1 MRLNP
6 LAQKSD
12 KICAKRLWDFLC
24 QGWYNNGYVL
34 VLNVRK
40 YRHKL
45 VENQYSIKERLKK
58 MKAKAWRLYGA
69 HDARLEDIELECAG
83 EDGIV
88 VEIVTNTICLS
99 DYKGASLGTGHK
111 RVPRD
116 IDTNPIMFGHEVS
129 GIVREVG
136 DKWKSQFRVGQRV
149 GLQPSLNIPGH
160 ELETVGYAWHTI
172 GGDTTHV
179 YLPSIVMEMGCLL
192 PYDGDAFFK
201 CSLAE
206 PISCIVSAFRTNYH
220 NAFCSHDLEVG
231 IVDKG
236 TMLLMAGCGAMGLG
250 CIDIACHS
258 PEKRPRR
265 LVVTDIDDERL
276 TRAAKMFGLS
286 YAEGRASG
294 EINGVEVHFV
304 NTKGM
309 ADPVKELKSFNLADD
324 ERADNPTSTGGGYDD
339 IFLFAAVPELI
350 TQCSDLLGFGGCLNF
365 FAGPTDQNLMAS
377 FNFYNIHY
385 MMHHIVAN
393 SGGDVK
399 DMADSVDWIGKG
411 YLHPEVMITHVG
423 GLDSAAEATFDLMKV
438 PGGKRLV
445 YTHVLMPMTAIAD
458 FREKGR
464 SDPFF
469 AELDRICSANNG
481 LWCKEAEEYLLSNA
495 PKVEIGEPKEKV
507 IERRIVVK

>member
-1 MRLNP
+1 
-6 LAQKSD
+6 
-12 KICAKRLWDFLC
+12 
-24 QGWYNNGYVL
+24 
-34 VLNVRK
+34 
-40 YRHKL
+40 
-45 VENQYSIKERLKK
+45 

-309 ADPVKELKSFNLADD
+309 ADPVKELKAFNLADD
-324 ERADNPTSTGGGYDD
+324 ARADNPTSTGGGYDD

-365 FAGPTDQNLMAS
+365 FAGPTDQNLIAS

>member
-1 MRLNP
+1 
-6 LAQKSD
+6 
-12 KICAKRLWDFLC
+12 
-24 QGWYNNGYVL
+24 
-34 VLNVRK
+34 
-40 YRHKL
+40 
-45 VENQYSIKERLKK
+45 

-69 HDARLEDIELECAG
+69 RDVRLEDIELEAAG
-83 EDGIV
+83 DEGIV
-88 VEIVTNTICLS
+88 VELVTNTICLS
-99 DYKGASLGTGHK
+99 DYKGVTLGTGHK

-116 IDTNPIMFGHEVS
+116 IATRPTMFGHEIS

-136 DKWKSQFRVGQRV
+136 TKWKDQFHVGQHV

-172 GGDTTHV
+172 GGETTHV

-192 PYDGDAFFK
+192 PYDGDAYFK

-206 PISCIVSAFRTNYH
+206 PISCIVSGFRTNYH

-236 TMLLMAGCGAMGLG
+236 TMLLLAGCGAMGLG

-265 LVVTDIDDERL
+265 LVVTDIDDARL
-276 TRAAKMFGLS
+276 ARAARMFGMT
-286 YAEGRASG
+286 YADGRADG
-294 EINGVEVHFV
+294 AVNGVEVHFV
-304 NTKGM
+304 NTKDM
-309 ADPVKELKSFNLADD
+309 ADPVKELKAYNLVDD
-324 ERADNPTSTGGGYDD
+324 ARADNPTSTGGGYDD
-339 IFLFAAVPELI
+339 IFLFAAVPALI

-365 FAGPTDQNLMAS
+365 FAGPTNQQLMAE
-377 FNFYNIHY
+377 FNFYNVHY
-385 MMHHIVAN
+385 MMHHVVAN

-423 GLDSAAEATFDLMKV
+423 GLDSAAEATLDMLKI

-445 YTHVLMPMTAIAD
+445 YTHVNMPMTAIED
-458 FREKGR
+458 FAEKGKT
-464 SDPFF
+464 DPFF
-469 AELDRICSANNG
+469 AELDRLCSANNG
-481 LWCKEAEEYLLSNA
+481 LWCKAAEDYLLAHA
-495 PKVEIGEPKEKV
+495 PKVEIGEPKELVK
-507 IERRIVVK
+507 ERIIRLQQ

>member
-1 MRLNP
+1 MN
-6 LAQKSD
+6 
-12 KICAKRLWDFLC
+12 
-24 QGWYNNGYVL
+24 
-34 VLNVRK
+34 
-40 YRHKL
+40 
-45 VENQYSIKERLKK
+45 
-58 MKAKAWRLYGA
+58 AKAWRLYGA
-69 HDARLEDIELECAG
+69 GDARLEDIELEGAG
-83 EDGIV
+83 EDGVV

-99 DYKGASLGTGHK
+99 DYKGATLGTGHK
-111 RVPRD
+111 RVPKD
-116 IDTNPIMFGHEVS
+116 IATRPTMFGHEVS

-136 DKWKSQFRVGQRV
+136 EKWKGQFRAGQHV

-172 GGDTTHV
+172 GGETTHV

-206 PISCIVSAFRTNYH
+206 PISCIVSGFRTNYH

-250 CIDIACHS
+250 AIDIACHS

-265 LVVTDIDDERL
+265 VVVTDIDDTRL
-276 TRAAKMFGLS
+276 ARAAKMFGVD
-286 YAEGRASG
+286 EFVGGGVEASKSAVVAKG
-294 EINGVEVHFV
+294 VVNGVEVIFV
-304 NTKGM
+304 NTKDV
-309 ADPVKELKSFNLADD
+309 ADPVSLLKSFNLVDD
-324 ERADNPTSTGGGYDD
+324 ARADNPTSTGGGYDD
-339 IFLFAAVPELI
+339 IFLFAAVPALI

-365 FAGPTDQNLMAS
+365 FAGPTDQRLMAD
-377 FNFYNIHY
+377 FNFYNVHY
-385 MMHHIVAN
+385 LMHHVVAN

-423 GLDSAAEATFDLMKV
+423 GLDSAAEATFDMLKV

-445 YTHVLMPMTAIAD
+445 YTHVNMPMTAISD
-458 FREKGR
+458 FAEKGKT
-464 SDPFF
+464 DPFF
-469 AELDRICSANNG
+469 AELARICAASKG
-481 LWCKEAEEYLLSNA
+481 LWCKEAEEYLLSHA
-495 PKVEIGEPKEKV
+495 PKVEIGVPVEKV
-507 IERRIVVK
+507 VERQIVV

>member
-1 MRLNP
+1 
-6 LAQKSD
+6 
-12 KICAKRLWDFLC
+12 
-24 QGWYNNGYVL
+24 
-34 VLNVRK
+34 
-40 YRHKL
+40 
-45 VENQYSIKERLKK
+45 

-69 HDARLEDIELECAG
+69 ADARLEDIELEGAG
-83 EDGIV
+83 EEGIV
-88 VEIVTNTICLS
+88 VELVTNTICLS
-99 DYKGASLGTGHK
+99 DYKGMSLGTGHK

-116 IDTNPIMFGHEVS
+116 IATRPTMFGHEVA

-136 DKWKSQFRVGQRV
+136 TKWKDQFHVGQHV

-172 GGDTTHV
+172 GGETTHV

-192 PYDGDAFFK
+192 PYEGDAFFK

-206 PISCIVSAFRTNYH
+206 PISCIVSGFRTNYH

-265 LVVTDIDDERL
+265 LVVTDIDDGRIA
-276 TRAAKMFGLS
+276 RAAKMFGI
-286 YAEGRASG
+286 ARVEGVEKAVVAKG
-294 EINGVEVHFV
+294 CVNGVELVFV
-304 NTKGM
+304 NVKDVE
-309 ADPVKELKSFNLADD
+309 DPVTLLKSFNLADD
-324 ERADNPTSTGGGYDD
+324 ARADNPTSTGGGYDD
-339 IFLFAAVPELI
+339 IFLMAAAPELI
-350 TQCSDLLGFGGCLNF
+350 TQCSELLGFGGCLNF
-365 FAGPTDQNLMAS
+365 FAGPTDQKLMAS
-377 FNFYNIHY
+377 FNFYNVHY
-385 MMHHIVAN
+385 LMHHVVAN

-423 GLDSAAEATFDLMKV
+423 GLDSAADATLNMLKV

-445 YTHVLMPMTAIAD
+445 YTHVKMPMTAIAD
-458 FREKGR
+458 FAKLGE
-464 SDPFF
+464 SDPFY
-469 AELDRICSANNG
+469 AELAKLCEANNG
-481 LWCKEAEEYLLSNA
+481 LWCKAAEDYLLANA
-495 PKVEIGEPKEKV
+495 PKIEIGEPKELVK
-507 IERRIVVK
+507 ERIITIGN

>member
-1 MRLNP
+1 MR
-6 LAQKSD
+6 
-12 KICAKRLWDFLC
+12 
-24 QGWYNNGYVL
+24 
-34 VLNVRK
+34 
-40 YRHKL
+40 
-45 VENQYSIKERLKK
+45 
-58 MKAKAWRLYGA
+58 AKAWRLYGA
-69 HDARLEDIELECAG
+69 KDMRLEDIELEPAG

-99 DYKGASLGTGHK
+99 DYKGVTLGTGHK
-111 RVPRD
+111 RVPKD
-116 IDTNPIMFGHEVS
+116 IATRPTMFGHEVS

-136 DKWKSQFRVGQRV
+136 EKWKGRFRVGQRV

-172 GGDTTHV
+172 GGETTHV

-206 PISCIVSAFRTNYH
+206 PISCIVSGFRTNYH

-250 CIDIACHS
+250 AIDIACHS

-265 LVVTDIDDERL
+265 LVVTDIDDARL
-276 TRAAKMFGLS
+276 ARAARMFGLE
-286 YAEGRASG
+286 EGRAG
-294 EINGVEVHFV
+294 GHLPADAAVAGRPPYRANGMINGVEVHFV
-304 NTKGM
+304 NTKDM
-309 ADPVKELKSFNLADD
+309 ADPVKELKAYNLADD
-324 ERADNPTSTGGGYDD
+324 ARADNPTSTGGGYDD
-339 IFLFAAVPELI
+339 IFLFAAVPALI

-365 FAGPTDQNLMAS
+365 FAGPTDQHLTAE

-411 YLHPEVMITHVG
+411 HLHPEVMITHVG
-423 GLDSAAEATFDLMKV
+423 GLDSAAQATLDMLKV

-445 YTHVLMPMTAIAD
+445 YTHVNMPMTAIAD
-458 FREKGR
+458 FGEMGKA
-464 SDPFF
+464 DPFF

-481 LWCKEAEEYLLSNA
+481 LWCKAAEDYLLANA
-495 PKVEIGEPKEKV
+495 PRVGIGAPKELVKERV
-507 IERRIVVK
+507 IKLGS

>member
-1 MRLNP
+1 
-6 LAQKSD
+6 
-12 KICAKRLWDFLC
+12 
-24 QGWYNNGYVL
+24 
-34 VLNVRK
+34 
-40 YRHKL
+40 
-45 VENQYSIKERLKK
+45 

-69 HDARLEDIELECAG
+69 ADARLEDVELEGAG
-83 EDGIV
+83 DEGIV
-88 VEIVTNTICLS
+88 VELVTNTICLS
-99 DYKGASLGTGHK
+99 DYKGMSLGAGHK
-111 RVPRD
+111 RVPGD
-116 IDTNPIMFGHEVS
+116 IATRPIMFGHEVS
-129 GIVREVG
+129 GIIREVG
-136 DKWKSQFRVGQRV
+136 TKWKDQFKVGQHV

-172 GGDTTHV
+172 GGETTHV

-265 LVVTDIDDERL
+265 LVVTDIDDDRL
-276 TRAAKMFGLS
+276 ARAAKMFGLA
-286 YAEGRASG
+286 YADGKAYG
-294 EINGVEVHFV
+294 MVNGVELHFV
-304 NTKGM
+304 NTKGL
-309 ADPVKELKSFNLADD
+309 ADPVTALKAYNLADD
-324 ERADNPTSTGGGYDD
+324 GRADNPTSTGGGYDD
-339 IFLFAAVPELI
+339 IFLMAAVPALI

-377 FNFYNIHY
+377 FNFYNVHY
-385 MMHHIVAN
+385 LMHHVVAN

-423 GLDSAAEATFDLMKV
+423 GLDSAAEATLNMLKV

-445 YTHVLMPMTAIAD
+445 YTHVNMPMTAIAD
-458 FREKGR
+458 LAEKGKA
-464 SDPFF
+464 DPFY
-469 AELDRICSANNG
+469 AELDRICSANHG
-481 LWCKEAEEYLLSNA
+481 LWCKAAEDYLLANA
-495 PKVEIGEPKEKV
+495 PKIEIGEPKELVKERV
-507 IERRIVVK
+507 IRLGR